1 VDDGNYANDF
11 EPPATHKDALNCLK
25 SQDHDWKNT
34 DRWNNMKKYLGMLIA
49 ENGLE
54 FELVEET
61 LASNFKY
68 HETLSSIYSFS
79 CDGRC

>member
-1 VDDGNYANDF
+1 
-11 EPPATHKDALNCLK
+11 
-25 SQDHDWKNT
+25 
-34 DRWNNMKKYLGMLIA
+34 MLIA

-54 FELVEET
+54 FELVEEA